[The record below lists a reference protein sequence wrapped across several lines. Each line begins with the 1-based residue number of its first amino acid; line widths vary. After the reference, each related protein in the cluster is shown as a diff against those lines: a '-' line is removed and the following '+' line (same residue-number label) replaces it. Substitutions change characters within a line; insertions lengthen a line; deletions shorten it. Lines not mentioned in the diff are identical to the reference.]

1 MTIKEMID
9 KKMKEI
15 SVDPLCHSPIVPYY
29 YSSNDDDK
37 NQGYSDNVKKL
48 EKQIYQSKLDDNFKD
63 VVDVGSMALIIA
75 LQQAIRDIKHK
86 MIQSGERTTMCYYVD
101 CKADKQ
107 VKFDYL
113 EALQILYNLISEEY
127 KV

>member
-9 KKMKEI
+9 KKMNEI
-15 SVDPLCHSPIVPYY
+15 SIDPLCHSPIVPYY
-29 YSSNDDDK
+29 YTTADDP

-63 VVDVGSMALIIA
+63 VIDVGSMALIIA
-75 LQQAIRDIKHK
+75 LEHAIHK
-86 MIQSGERTTMCYYVD
+86 VRTEMIRTGERTTMCYYVD

-107 VKFDYL
+107 IKFDYL

>member
-1 MTIKEMID
+1 MTIKEIID
-9 KKMKEI
+9 KKMNEI
-15 SVDPLCHSPIVPYY
+15 SIDPLCHSSIVPYY
-29 YSSNDDDK
+29 YSSNGADT

-48 EKQIYQSKLDDNFKD
+48 KQQIYKSKLEDDFKD
-63 VVDVGSMALIIA
+63 VVDIGSMALIIA
-75 LQQAIRDIKHK
+75 LQQAIRDVRHE
-86 MIQSGERTTMCYYVD
+86 MIETGERATMCYYVD